1 MHNLRL
7 LSRVENF
14 LLKNYLSTKST
25 KVTKML
31 IFLSIKLMPHLLIK
45 IIILIIIVI
54 VIKFKKN

>member
-31 IFLSIKLMPHLLIK
+31 IFLPINLMPHLLIK

-54 VIKFKKN
+54 VIK